1 MKSCREVLRLEAA
14 AAVEAAFRIF
24 CSKAVHPSSLFPF
37 RYIWWVCPFPEP
49 KTYLV
54 ESEMQSSSRNFYVNW
69 HIKAPLA
76 YNQAYLFHF

>member
-1 MKSCREVLRLEAA
+1 MLLLRLLFGFFAQRPSIRPLFSLS
-14 AAVEAAFRIF
+14 VIF
-24 CSKAVHPSSLFPF
+24 D
-37 RYIWWVCPFPEP
+37 VCVLSPKP